1 MFRPLKSAVAA
12 LFLAAAPVVTPTFVT
27 PAQAG
32 TIVGGSSMLGA
43 SELAQLETWLG
54 QGPLTLTNIFT
65 KGVDGNTSFDWHA
78 AVDGQG
84 ATFSVLQIVMNIS
97 GTEQVTHT
105 IGGYDPQS
113 WASTGGYSVTAADAD
128 RTAFLFNLTTGVVQ
142 YQCKS
147 TDPAICGVDNDP
159 SNTSGQYQTYNQG
172 SYGPTFG
179 NGHDLY
185 VNSALSGGYSYNYA
199 YDVPGGIFGHAGQ
212 NGLDPNQSNWV
223 FASVLALETFTIAA
237 GPVEVPEP
245 APLALLAVGLLA
257 LGVAR
262 RKRAA

>member
-1 MFRPLKSAVAA
+1 MFRPLKSLAAAA
-12 LFLAAAPVVTPTFVT
+12 LFLSAVPALAP
-27 PAQAG
+27 ANAG

-43 SELAQLETWLG
+43 PELAQLETWLG

-97 GTEQVTHT
+97 ETEQVTHT
-105 IGGYDPQS
+105 IGGYNPQS
-113 WASTGGYSVTAADAD
+113 WFSTGGYSVTAADAD
-128 RTAFLFNLTTGVVQ
+128 RTAFIFNLTTGVVQ

-147 TDPAICGVDNDP
+147 TDPSICGSDIDP
-159 SNTSGQYQTYNQG
+159 SNSFGQNQTFNLG

-185 VNSALSGGYSYNYA
+185 VNSTLSGGYSYNFA
-199 YDVPGGIFGHAGQ
+199 YDVPGGLVFSGNN
-212 NGLDPNQSNWV
+212 NGLDPNQSE
-223 FASVLALETFTIAA
+223 FQFSAVLALETFTIAP
-237 GPVEVPEP
+237 GPATEVPEP

-257 LGVAR
+257 IGVAR